1 MGHDLGGRAVSGWWK
16 CICFVCLFCLLLS
29 RRLARAQ
36 ADSKDEQGGK
46 SAIKHVKVLLAGG
59 VDAGT
64 QGRELRRCNSEFADR
79 FVS

>member
-1 MGHDLGGRAVSGWWK
+1 MIAVAEHCRVGGDVYVL
-16 CICFVCLFCLLLS
+16 VCLFCLLLS